1 MAGRGDRE
9 LRTRGRLAI
18 ASLSRHSEVLE
29 IIAEGFRM
37 PVPNTNRQIVLKRRP
52 DPDVTAGLFEAVDV
66 PMPAMEKGR
75 FLVRN
80 LYLSV
85 DPAMR
90 GWIAEAANY
99 SDPVPIGGVMRSFA
113 VGEVVASDNALY
125 REGEIVAGW
134 LGWQAYAVA
143 DGSEIQRK
151 VDPALAPVSSALG
164 VLGITG
170 ATAHVGLLDVC
181 RPKSGETVLVTT
193 AAGSVGAAAGQ
204 IAKIKGCR
212 TIGLTG
218 SDEKARICTEEF
230 GYDAVI
236 NYRAATDLSAAIAAA
251 AHDGID
257 CCFDNVGGSQ
267 LDAVLEHINVGAR
280 IAICGTIGMP
290 SFPIPEGPRMNRTL
304 LVKRARIEG
313 FLVLDHFGRYGEII
327 AELTGWYR
335 DGLLRDREDVADG
348 LDAAP
353 AALEA
358 LLLGRNLGKQIVR
371 IGGE

>member
-1 MAGRGDRE
+1 M
-9 LRTRGRLAI
+9 
-18 ASLSRHSEVLE
+18 SL
-29 IIAEGFRM
+29 
-37 PVPNTNRQIVLKRRP
+37 PNTNRQIVLRRRP
-52 DPDVTAGLFEAVDV
+52 DPDVTAALFKAVDG
-66 PMPAMEKGR
+66 PMPAMGDGQ

-99 SDPVPIGGVMRSFA
+99 SDPVPLGGVMRSFA
-113 VGEVVASDNALY
+113 VGEVVASDHDGY
-125 REGEIVAGW
+125 RGGEVVAGW
-134 LGWQAYAVA
+134 LGWQEYAVA
-143 DGSEIQRK
+143 GGPEIQRK
-151 VDPALAPVSSALG
+151 VDPSLAPVSTALG
-164 VLGITG
+164 VLGVTG
-170 ATAHVGLLDVC
+170 ATAHVGLLSVC
-181 RPKSGETVLVTT
+181 APKAGETVLVTT

-212 TIGLTG
+212 TIGITG
-218 SDEKARICTEEF
+218 SEEKVRICTEEF

-251 AHDGID
+251 APDGID
-257 CCFDNVGGSQ
+257 CCFDNVGGTQ

-313 FLVLDHFGRYGEII
+313 FLVLDHFDRYAEII
-327 AELTGWYR
+327 AELTGWFR
-335 DGLLRDREDVADG
+335 EGRLGHREDVAQG

-353 AALEA
+353 AALEG
-358 LLLGRNLGKQIVR
+358 LLKGRNLGKQIIR
-371 IGGE
+371 LGDPGG

>member
-1 MAGRGDRE
+1 
-9 LRTRGRLAI
+9 
-18 ASLSRHSEVLE
+18 
-29 IIAEGFRM
+29 M
-37 PVPNTNRQIVLKRRP
+37 PLPNSNRRIVLRRRP
-52 DPDVTAGLFEAVDV
+52 DPEVSAALFEAVDA
-66 PMPAMEKGR
+66 PMPAMGDGQ

-99 SDPVPIGGVMRSFA
+99 SDPVPLDGVMRSFA
-113 VGEVVASDNALY
+113 VAEVVASDHPDYAA
-125 REGEIVAGW
+125 GEIVAGW
-134 LGWQAYAVA
+134 LGWQGYSVA

-151 VDPALAPVSSALG
+151 VDPALAPVSTALG

-170 ATAHVGLLDVC
+170 ATAHVGMLDVC
-181 RPKSGETVLVTT
+181 RPRQGETVLVTT

-204 IAKIKGCR
+204 IAKLKGCR
-212 TIGLTG
+212 TIGVTG
-218 SDEKARICTEEF
+218 SDEKARICVEEF

-236 NYRAATDLSAAIAAA
+236 NYRTCQDLSAAIAEAA
-251 AHDGID
+251 PDGID
-257 CCFDNVGGSQ
+257 CCFDNVGGEQ

-290 SFPIPEGPRMNRTL
+290 SFPAPTGPRMNRTL

-313 FLVLDHFGRYGEII
+313 FLVLDHFDRYEAII

-335 DGLLRDREDVADG
+335 DGLLRDREDVAEG
-348 LDAAP
+348 LEAAP
-353 AALEA
+353 LALER
-358 LLLGRNLGKQIVR
+358 LLRGENTGKQIVR
-371 IGGE
+371 LGPDPR